1 MTIVVSN
8 VIMTNSTSSAK
19 DGFFVNT
26 TANVFVMRNA
36 GGNNDLFIN
45 SSGINFVANGNS
57 NVSFVNTTS
66 LYLINTNALAS
77 ISSTA
82 DANTIKVD
90 TSNIDKR
97 DKYLGEY
104 IVVAKNAAE
113 PSQTIESDVVYLQ
126 SNYTSLVSRSFGQ
139 RFDRLLPRTYA
150 QTVVT
155 QYTPLPTIANVVF
168 ANESFS
174 FGVGSA
180 ANDSGF
186 YSVIQ
191 TTTDAVNW
199 DDAPSTNA
207 LANGFIYAY
216 GAYINNVAVY
226 IGSTGPQFAVA
237 PNGFVTTT
245 AGPNS
250 FIKSS
255 TGWTSGSSWTNRTKP
270 NTASSIVGL
279 TAAYVGATSKFVT
292 IGYNYYFIDDT
303 GLGYASNTSIITST
317 NGVTWTQSNTLSA
330 ATYGE
335 PREIAAANDLF
346 LILSSGDIAK
356 STDAITW
363 ANLGVSST
371 AYNTVAYGNA
381 TFVLAG
387 GNGNIAIIPASD
399 VTLAGFT
406 DKSINATSVI
416 YGYSNTQANSLY
428 DFNRVSYGNG
438 LFYVW
443 NSNYDQPYIYVSKDN
458 GNNWFPTRIHSE
470 NTQLEVK
477 SITFTGVAEAGGSY
491 IFNTGDEDYALG
503 GGAEF
508 GSRPYNSDIFEFDIF
523 TEFKLPTIHNNLSS
537 NNKTY
542 VVYE

>member
-77 ISSTA
+77 ISSLA
-82 DANTIKVD
+82 SVNTIKVD

-155 QYTPLPTIANVVF
+155 QYTPVPTIANVVF
-168 ANESFS
+168 ANASFS

-180 ANDSGF
+180 ANDSGY

-199 DDAPSTNA
+199 EDAPSANVF
-207 LANGFIYAY
+207 ANGAIYAY

-250 FIKSS
+250 FIQSS
-255 TGWTSGSSWTNRTKP
+255 TGWTSGSGWSNRTKP

-279 TAAYVGATSKFVT
+279 TAAYVGATSKFVAM
-292 IGYNYYFIDDT
+292 GYNYHYVDDFGSAT
-303 GLGYASNTSIITST
+303 VSNTSIITST
-317 NGVTWTQSNTLSA
+317 NAVTWTQSTTLSA
-330 ATYGE
+330 ATYST
-335 PREIAAANDLF
+335 PKAIAAANDLF
-346 LILSSGDIAK
+346 LIVSDSDIAK

-363 ANLGVSST
+363 ANLGVSGG
-371 AYNTVAYGNA
+371 AYYSVAYGNA

-399 VTLAGFT
+399 VTSAGFT

-443 NSNYDQPYIYVSKDN
+443 NSEFDQPYIYVSKDN

-477 SITFTGVAEAGGSY
+477 SITFTGVAGAGGSY
-491 IFNTGDEDYALG
+491 IFNTGADSIASSS
-503 GGAEF
+503 
-508 GSRPYNSDIFEFDIF
+508 SRPYNSDIFSFEIF
-523 TEFKLPTIHNNLSS
+523 TEFKLPTIHNYLSS
-537 NNKTY
+537 NTNTY
-542 VVYE
+542 VGYE

>member
-8 VIMTNSTSSAK
+8 VVMTNSTSSAK

-26 TANVFVMRNA
+26 TANLFVMRNA

-45 SSGINFVANGNS
+45 SSSINFVANGNS
-57 NVSFVNTTS
+57 TVSFVNTTS
-66 LYLINTNALAS
+66 LYLINANALAS
-77 ISSTA
+77 INSTA

-90 TSNIDKR
+90 TSNIDK
-97 DKYLGEY
+97 KNNYFGEY
-104 IVVAKNAAE
+104 IVVAKNAAV
-113 PSQTIESDVVYLQ
+113 PSQIIESDVVYLQ

-139 RFDRLLPRTYA
+139 RFDRLFPRTYA
-150 QTVVT
+150 QTVVGET
-155 QYTPLPTIANVVF
+155 GFLPPPPTIANVVF
-168 ANESFS
+168 ANASFS

-180 ANDSGF
+180 ANSSGF

-199 DDAPSTNA
+199 EDAPSTNA
-207 LANGFIYAY
+207 LANSYIYAY

-245 AGPNS
+245 SGPNS

-292 IGYNYYFIDDT
+292 IGYNYNVIDDF
-303 GLGYASNTSIITST
+303 GNAEVSNTSIITST
-317 NGVTWTQSNTLSA
+317 NAVTWTQSNTLSY
-330 ATYGE
+330 ATYGT
-335 PREIAAANDLF
+335 PAAIAAADDLF
-346 LILSSGDIAK
+346 LVLSSFDIAK

-363 ANLGVSST
+363 ANIGISGG
-371 AYNTVAYGNA
+371 AYNSVAYGNA

-387 GNGNIAIIPASD
+387 SNGKIATIPASD
-399 VTLAGFT
+399 VTAAGFT
-406 DKSINATSVI
+406 SKSINATSVI

-443 NSNYDQPYIYVSKDN
+443 NSNFDQPYIYVSKDN
-458 GNNWFPTRIHSE
+458 GNNWFPTRIYSE
-470 NTQLEVK
+470 NTQLEVQ
-477 SITFTGVAEAGGSY
+477 SITFTGVAGAGGSY
-491 IFNTGDEDYALG
+491 IFNTGESITTGDY
-503 GGAEF
+503 
-508 GSRPYNSDIFEFDIF
+508 GSRPYNSDIFSFDIF